1 MKKRKTSS
9 NLHIAFVV
17 LIFVALTS
25 IITAL
30 CLFDYKLDAPFET
43 IWQNNM
49 LPIILA
55 GVFVA
60 IDLTL
65 IISAIVL
72 AIKNDELTRSEVL
85 LSFMI
90 ATVLLLEVILC
101 VPIFILWIIESI
113 HDAVSARKSKKL
125 DF

>member
-1 MKKRKTSS
+1 MIF
-9 NLHIAFVV
+9 IA
-17 LIFVALTS
+17 LAS

-60 IDLTL
+60 IDLAL
-65 IISAIVL
+65 IIAAIAL
-72 AIKNDELTRSEVL
+72 RIKNDKLTRGEVGL
-85 LSFMI
+85 AFMI
-90 ATVLLLEVILC
+90 TIVLLLEVVFC
-101 VPIFILWIIESI
+101 VPIFLLWVIENI
-113 HDAVSARKSKKL
+113 HDAISDRKSKKL